1 MAECPV
7 YKEICNFASKS
18 IFPTKKENL
27 KQLLNKKYEK
37 IFGNGRCPLR
47 GNRFH
52 KL

>member
-1 MAECPV
+1 MTERAV
-7 YKEICNFASKS
+7 YEDFCNFASKS

>member
-1 MAECPV
+1 MRNVLFIKIFVISQVNV
-7 YKEICNFASKS
+7 YIP
-18 IFPTKKENL
+18 IKKENL

-37 IFGNGRCPLR
+37 IFGNGRGPLC